1 MSVRVAL
8 LERTA
13 RGGLLHSLRL
23 VGATADESW
32 KPAGLR
38 ADADQSPEHYAQG
51 AAWIKERLVGPRT
64 RDSLELL
71 VLDPT
76 GGVCSW
82 MNVSHSD
89 LAKLAIQARS
99 SGVPDDLEGATP
111 SISPVEFFASSSTDS
126 SVQPLGF
133 EQTTAVADAKPS
145 RRQIAGKKADQAADA
160 HNGSR
165 RLAVLALTDVP
176 ARVMLDALDHE
187 GIRTAGVA
195 SFWHAL
201 AMAWS
206 PGAGAGAQ
214 RVAADPL
221 TQTPSATDT
230 AAVILV
236 EDTGRLSWCWCER
249 DRLLCAGVMR
259 CPVVRNADQSADA
272 ESLVAL
278 GKDDIARLAS
288 EWLSWSVQTQ
298 ASPTRI
304 VCVLPKNL
312 AVPSASPPDAPAN
325 TIGLSAGEFGEA
337 LASTWR
343 GALLDMVV
351 HEDPLGATLRRLVS
365 FLESTPASPTPDSRT
380 ALLDLAARPGRQ
392 HRTMYLWT
400 AGALV
405 ALAVAAGV
413 VGWRFRSQAEDARQT
428 VRGWGDAWRPTVEQ
442 LFPAA
447 LAPRPTF
454 TSLME
459 LEDEV
464 KRRQEAVTGPD
475 KVAKA
480 RPILPEF
487 ESISLVVGAPGIKLQ
502 EISLD
507 STERPQRVVVIAPT
521 TAEAEAVLEGLKRV
535 GGSMLTDW
543 NFTVQPEGT
552 GDERRVTL
560 TAKWPARERSP
571 GK

>member
-38 ADADQSPEHYAQG
+38 ADADQSPEHYTQG
-51 AAWIKERLVGPRT
+51 AAWIKERLQGART

-82 MNVSHSD
+82 MNATTND
-89 LAKLAIQARS
+89 LAKLATQARS
-99 SGVPDDLEGATP
+99 SGSPDDLEGA
-111 SISPVEFFASSSTDS
+111 SQSVSPVEFYASSALDS

-133 EQTTAVADAKPS
+133 EQATAVADTKPA
-145 RRQIAGKKADQAADA
+145 RRALPGKKSDQPAEA
-160 HNGSR
+160 R

-187 GIRTAGVA
+187 GVRTAGVA

-206 PGAGAGAQ
+206 PGAGAGAK

-221 TQTPSATDT
+221 TQTPTATDT

-236 EDTGRLSWCWCER
+236 EETGRLSWCWCER

-259 CPVVRNADQSADA
+259 CPVVRNADQSAEA

-312 AVPSASPPDAPAN
+312 AVPSPLADAPAN
-325 TIGLSAGEFGEA
+325 TTSLSAGLSAGEFGEA
-337 LASTWR
+337 LAATWR

-351 HEDPLGATLRRLVS
+351 HQDPLGATLRRLVS
-365 FLESTPASPTPDSRT
+365 FLESTPASPAPDSRT

-405 ALAVAAGV
+405 ALALAAGV
-413 VGWRFRSQAEDARQT
+413 VGWRFRAQADEARQT

-447 LAPRPTF
+447 LAPRPGL

-464 KRRQEAVTGPD
+464 KRRQEAVTGPE
-475 KVAKA
+475 KVARA

-487 ESISLVVGAPGIKLQ
+487 EAISLVVGAPGIKLQ

-507 STERPQRVVVIAPT
+507 STDRPQRVVVIAPT

-535 GGSMLTDW
+535 GGSTLADW